1 MIGIIGAVCGDI
13 IGSTYEFRPVKN
25 IPYDFDLITS
35 NIQPTDDTTCTMAV
49 ADWLLNTDRSHEL
62 LVEKLYKW
70 CNKYPMGF
78 GPMFLE
84 WLRRGDGK
92 PYGSFG
98 NGSAMRVSVLVTNI
112 FGSFKSAVS
121 EQEKLASEAPC
132 VSQKNV
138 AN

>member
-1 MIGIIGAVCGDI
+1 
-13 IGSTYEFRPVKN
+13 
-25 IPYDFDLITS
+25 
-35 NIQPTDDTTCTMAV
+35 
-49 ADWLLNTDRSHEL
+49 
-62 LVEKLYKW
+62 
-70 CNKYPMGF
+70 
-78 GPMFLE
+78 MFYQ
-84 WLRRGDGK
+84 WLRRK
-92 PYGSFG
+92 NPQPYGSFG